1 MDWEDGFWRHLAL
14 LCYGMIYI
22 IPYDSDFIRAPH
34 VTFGAERFGI
44 RQEKLF
50 QRLWISPSKHTTGIG
65 NLDTVLTFPEVLP
78 KMGQMIERVR
88 IDSLLYCISPLFV
101 SDWHI
106 SNLPPD
112 CPPQSFNDFPHCR
125 SLAHQ
130 GVYIL
135 GGQAGASEKNC
146 GYSGYVFCTSE
157 WNDGLA
163 ITPRQE

>member
-1 MDWEDGFWRHLAL
+1 
-14 LCYGMIYI
+14 MIYI

-88 IDSLLYCISPLFV
+88 IDSLLYCIGPLFV
-101 SDWHI
+101 SNRHI
-106 SNLPPD
+106 LNLPSD
-112 CPPQSFNDFPHCR
+112 SLPQSFNDFPH
-125 SLAHQ
+125 
-130 GVYIL
+130 G
-135 GGQAGASEKNC
+135 
-146 GYSGYVFCTSE
+146 
-157 WNDGLA
+157 
-163 ITPRQE
+163 